1 MQPIRPSTSLR
12 NNVFETGKLFD
23 GRGDKVSSNA
33 REGERRVARGTLR
46 TKIPS
51 LSTAYTVY
59 LFESR
64 EREYKTEEFVRN
76 GTGLFSI
83 IIIIQESWTSIDRD
97 IFFCFFPKKCA
108 FQGKIPKFER
118 SVNSMI
124 DQWPPLSDL
133 YPAYSEIA
141 DILLTASRP
150 IVPRSMNRFANAF
163 PFRRRRIGLA
173 ISAQPIGISRAT
185 PRTATKFILPQ
196 NAWSSKDKGILLE
209 DVDSFRAYR
218 KNYISHFQRLERN
231 DFVKNFMEPP
241 SPEK

>member
-33 REGERRVARGTLR
+33 REGERRVARGILR

-97 IFFCFFPKKCA
+97 IFFCFFSKKMRVSRENSKVWTKRE
-108 FQGKIPKFER
+108 FDDR
-118 SVNSMI
+118 SM
-124 DQWPPLSDL
+124 
-133 YPAYSEIA
+133 
-141 DILLTASRP
+141 TAS
-150 IVPRSMNRFANAF
+150 IRFVSRLF
-163 PFRRRRIGLA
+163 RDSRYPFNC
-173 ISAQPIGISRAT
+173 ISANRSTLDESICQRVSVQTTANWIGNQCPANRYIACD
-185 PRTATKFILPQ
+185 TK
-196 NAWSSKDKGILLE
+196 
-209 DVDSFRAYR
+209 DS
-218 KNYISHFQRLERN
+218 HQ
-231 DFVKNFMEPP
+231 VHPP
-241 SPEK
+241 SERLILQRQRDSLGRCWLVSRLS

>member
-163 PFRRRRIGLA
+163 PFRRWRIGLA

-185 PRTATKFILPQ
+185 PSSSSLRTLDPPKTKGFSWKMLTRFALIVKIIFHISRDWKETTLSRILW
-196 NAWSSKDKGILLE
+196 NHHHRRSK
-209 DVDSFRAYR
+209 
-218 KNYISHFQRLERN
+218 
-231 DFVKNFMEPP
+231 
-241 SPEK
+241 